1 MMFVTK
7 EGEEIFVIDGHIHF
21 WDGSKKNQKN
31 IHGEQFIQCFHDYHT
46 GLSPKEYHWPMEEFR
61 KYSEERLV
69 NDLFVKGYVDM
80 AIFNPQVLS
89 EFYIEPFGNIEK
101 EQKLVQKYP
110 GRFIGNGN
118 FDPRYKEKG
127 LENLEEQH
135 EKYGIQG
142 VKLYTAEWLG
152 DSKGYKLS
160 DPWAYKYLEKCEEL
174 GIKNIY
180 IHKGP
185 TITPLNLD
193 AFDVNDVDDVASV
206 FPNLNFIVEHIGLP
220 RLEDFCWIATQEK
233 NVYAGMSVV
242 MPFIHARPRYFAEIM
257 GELLFWLDEDRIIF
271 SSDYALWEPFWIVE
285 KFIEFELPED
295 IKEETGTDIDLSIKK
310 KILGENIAR
319 LYDIDI
325 DKQKEKLKNDEIAK
339 KIGSVTSG

>member
-1 MMFVTK
+1 
-7 EGEEIFVIDGHIHF
+7 
-21 WDGSKKNQKN
+21 
-31 IHGEQFIQCFHDYHT
+31 
-46 GLSPKEYHWPMEEFR
+46 
-61 KYSEERLV
+61 
-69 NDLFVKGYVDM
+69 
-80 AIFNPQVLS
+80 
-89 EFYIEPFGNIEK
+89 
-101 EQKLVQKYP
+101 
-110 GRFIGNGN
+110 
-118 FDPRYKEKG
+118 
-127 LENLEEQH
+127 
-135 EKYGIQG
+135 
-142 VKLYTAEWLG
+142 
-152 DSKGYKLS
+152 
-160 DPWAYKYLEKCEEL
+160 
-174 GIKNIY
+174 

-295 IKEETGTDIDLSIKK
+295 IKEETGADINLSIKK

-339 KIGSVTSG
+339 KIGSATSGKQQTSNGLDLVLKKTAVYHKLQLVVDPELDEALTDLNFIKRIDIDDQN

>member
-1 MMFVTK
+1 
-7 EGEEIFVIDGHIHF
+7 
-21 WDGSKKNQKN
+21 
-31 IHGEQFIQCFHDYHT
+31 
-46 GLSPKEYHWPMEEFR
+46 MEEFR

-89 EFYIEPFGNIEK
+89 EFYIEPFGNIKK

-174 GIKNIY
+174 GIKNIH